1 MTAEPVCLTL
11 IAARKL
17 REELFDFLSEQRDLV
32 SGFTASDGAGHGP
45 AVQLHSTTEQVKG
58 HADEV
63 LVRIIL
69 ERQDAARLLARL
81 KTAFAGTR
89 LVYWI
94 IPVVEF
100 GVVEDHEDETE
111 N

>member
-1 MTAEPVCLTL
+1 MTFEPVCLTL

-17 REELFDFLSEQRDLV
+17 REELFDYLSEQRDLV
-32 SGFTASDGAGHGP
+32 SGFTASDAAGHGP
-45 AVQLHSTTEQVKG
+45 TVRLHSTTEQVKG

-63 LVRIIL
+63 LVRTIL
-69 ERQDAARLLARL
+69 ERRDAAQLLARL

-94 IPVVEF
+94 MPVTEF
-100 GVVEDHEDETE
+100 GAVDDHKDKTGT
-111 N
+111 

>member
-1 MTAEPVCLTL
+1 MTVEFVCLTL
-11 IAARKL
+11 VAAR
-17 REELFDFLSEQRDLV
+17 RRRDELFDFLSEQSDLV
-32 SGFTASDGAGHGP
+32 SGFSASDCAGFGP
-45 AVQLHSTTEQVKG
+45 TVRLPSAPEQVKG
-58 HADEV
+58 HADQV

-69 ERQDAARLLARL
+69 EKPQADQLLSRI

-94 IPVVEF
+94 MPVTEF
-100 GVVEDHEDETE
+100 GIMDDHGTGAD